1 MKHEGRHRCTGFAGW
16 DDDTLVGGNMMN
28 RGSREQE
35 SDESGASG
43 RRRGIF
49 YGWWIVIAGGLG
61 MSITAGINFHG
72 FGNFIIPLTSEFGWN
87 RTTIS
92 GVFSLA
98 RMESGLLGP
107 LEGWLVDRVGPRRL
121 MLVGVPLMGI
131 GYIMMSRIDSLLAF
145 FLVYIFAITLGNSL
159 GMSTP
164 MAAAVANWFNRK
176 RGLAFGIMWSG
187 VGLGGF
193 FVPAI
198 GWLIAAYDWRAA
210 SVIIGVFTIVM
221 GVPIAALMRH
231 RPEPYGYMPD
241 GVEPDDEAG
250 GTSRRRQPDLSQDFT
265 AREALMTSSF
275 WYLTLSIAAR
285 SLVSGG
291 VGLHLV
297 PYFVDLGASDVLA
310 AALAGSVGV
319 MSIPGRFGL
328 SAVSDY
334 LNRRYVMAVSLFLMS
349 IAIVF
354 MARATSV
361 TQVIPFLLLYSAAQG
376 GISVIPQ
383 SLIAE
388 YFGRRAYATIQ
399 GFRGTIQMVGIII
412 GPMVSGYV
420 FDTTGSYEWAFL
432 GFGAATL
439 VSLALV
445 LMMRTPVRPQRSGR
459 RA

>member
-1 MKHEGRHRCTGFAGW
+1 
-16 DDDTLVGGNMMN
+16 
-28 RGSREQE
+28 
-35 SDESGASG
+35 
-43 RRRGIF
+43 
-49 YGWWIVIAGGLG
+49 

-72 FGNFIIPLTSEFGWN
+72 FSNFIIPLTSEFGWN

-131 GYIMMSRIDSLLAF
+131 GYMLMSRVDSLAAF
-145 FLVYIFAITLGNSL
+145 FFVYIFAITLGNSL

-164 MAAAVANWFNRK
+164 MAASVANWFNRK
-176 RGLAFGIMWSG
+176 RGLAFGVMWSG

-193 FVPAI
+193 FVPAV
-198 GWLIAAYDWRAA
+198 GWLIAIYDWRIA
-210 SVIIGVFTIVM
+210 SIIIGVFIIVM

-241 GVEPDDEAG
+241 GVEPDGSDEPGVA
-250 GTSRRRQPDLSQDFT
+250 SRRRQPDLSQDFT

-297 PYFVDLGASDVLA
+297 PYFVDLGASDVFA
-310 AALAGSVGV
+310 ATLAGAVGV
-319 MSIPGRFGL
+319 LSIPGRFGL

-334 LNRRYVMAVSLFLMS
+334 INRRYVMAASLFLMT
-349 IAIVF
+349 IAIIF

-361 TQVIPFLLLYSAAQG
+361 TQVIPFLVLYAAAQG

-399 GFRGTIQMVGIII
+399 GFRSTIQMVGIII
-412 GPMVSGYV
+412 GPLISGYV

-439 VSLALV
+439 VSLGLV
-445 LMMRTPVRPQRSGR
+445 LMMRPPVRPQRRQR